1 MRGSR
6 IWDVR
11 GTASRYDDGMT
22 IHPMLRRA
30 VYASCTAGLMFWS
43 AVPVLAADL
52 AKPVVLTAQN
62 VQTLPDSTTL
72 TINGKSYTLAALR
85 AAHNARLERFSRA
98 ASLAQSFH
106 IVPRLAVP
114 ISGGKATTSG
124 PKAVGPL
131 KNILSEAGVPVPN
144 DLQQFCATAAA
155 TACLY
160 VPSIVVGG
168 DNVGNGVVYFA
179 EIDPLIFDPNVCASS
194 GGRFNN
200 SNPPSCS
207 FFYPAQFLGNF
218 TPSVAAGDPV
228 TFTVNCPSPAQYTTD
243 PHGAIKLSISTS
255 TLPATT
261 AACTVIATQ

>member
-1 MRGSR
+1 
-6 IWDVR
+6 
-11 GTASRYDDGMT
+11 MT
-22 IHPMLRRA
+22 IHPMLRPA
-30 VYASCTAGLMFWS
+30 VSALCAAGFMFS
-43 AVPVLAADL
+43 PAIFVQAADL
-52 AKPVVLTAQN
+52 VRPVALTAQN
-62 VQTLPDSTTL
+62 VLTLPASTTF
-72 TINGKSYTLAALR
+72 TINGKSYTLATLR

-98 ASLAQSFH
+98 ASLAQSFR
-106 IVPRLAVP
+106 IVPRVALP
-114 ISGGKATTSG
+114 TSGGNATTSG
-124 PKAVGPL
+124 PKAIGLL
-131 KNILSEAGVPVPN
+131 KNILSLAGLPVPS

-168 DNVGNGVVYFA
+168 DNTGNGTVYFV
-179 EIDPLIFDPNVCASS
+179 EIDPLIFDSNVCASG

-200 SNPPSCS
+200 VNPPSCS

-218 TPSVAAGDPV
+218 TPSAAAGDPV

-255 TLPATT
+255 ALPTTT